1 MEAIRSVFVIIIMW
15 LSVGCVY
22 AQQKQG
28 CVMRPS
34 SKGTG
39 NVIDIGM
46 AQLKVMYALNALD
59 VKDENT
65 YIDLHVLL
73 AGQNM
78 SKHYSRFLELNDSL
92 YDVFNITYP
101 NAGGRPRIMYSGG
114 RNSNYWSEYQF
125 TDIYM
130 ENGKYTCYARM
141 PWAMER
147 YNAYYTEPTK
157 QQLWLLHGEC
167 QNILGYRC
175 QRATCNWRGR
185 TFEAWFAIDI
195 PVRLGPWIFG
205 GLPGLIL
212 KLNDTNNIY
221 TWEAVSLCS
230 GSFHITKPDYK
241 GFVEDTREHVHRLQV
256 AANRNFLQIAGARDR
271 QTGQLKSQPHPYEPL
286 EIE

>member
-1 MEAIRSVFVIIIMW
+1 MW
-15 LSVGCVY
+15 LSVGCLC

-28 CVMRPS
+28 YVIRPS

-39 NVIDIGM
+39 KAACIGM

-59 VKDENT
+59 INDENT

-73 AGQNM
+73 AGQNI
-78 SKHYSRFLELNDSL
+78 SKHYSRFIELDDSL
-92 YDVFNITYP
+92 HDVFNIAHP
-101 NAGGRPRIMYSGG
+101 NAKSRPRIMYSGG

-130 ENGKYTCYARM
+130 ADGLYTCYVRM

-147 YNAYYTEPTK
+147 YNAYYTESAK
-157 QQLWLLHGEC
+157 QQIWQLHNEY
-167 QNILGYRC
+167 QTLLGYKC
-175 QRATCNWRGR
+175 QRATCIWRGR
-185 TFEAWFAIDI
+185 TFEAWFAPDI
-195 PVRLGPWIFG
+195 PVRLGPWLFG

-212 KLNDTNNIY
+212 KLNDADSIY
-221 TWEAVSLCS
+221 TWEAVSICS
-230 GSFHITKPDYK
+230 GSFNITKPDYK

-256 AANRNFLQIAGARDR
+256 MANRNFLKIAGAHDPR
-271 QTGQLKSQPHPYEPL
+271 TGQLKSQPHQYEPL